1 MKMIVTNNEK
11 NCAKWYPFKYGVGL
25 IKNVYG
31 EEAEKKTEWEERYG
45 PMYKCSNCRVVNFA
59 DNYCPNCGAK
69 MDFSILEI

>member
-31 EEAEKKTEWEERYG
+31 EEAEKKQNGKKDMVRCISVLIAE
-45 PMYKCSNCRVVNFA
+45 
-59 DNYCPNCGAK
+59 
-69 MDFSILEI
+69 L